1 MRLPASLGTNGRPL
15 GLHKKERQ
23 HKIADMDLYSEFKQ
37 TMKTDMS
44 SQAITRRI
52 KAVSELRDLCLKLG
66 KARPLAVRE
75 DAPQYRTHNDFKGK
89 VD

>member
-1 MRLPASLGTNGRPL
+1 
-15 GLHKKERQ
+15 
-23 HKIADMDLYSEFKQ
+23 
-37 TMKTDMS
+37 MKTDLS

-66 KARPLAVRE
+66 KARPMAISE
-75 DAPQYRTHNDFKGK
+75 DAPQYRTRNDFKVK